1 VSARRLAAAALF
13 ALLALQ
19 WYWHAWL
26 APPERAPAWLVAS
39 LFSLPLLPP
48 ALAFLHQRPKAALWG
63 GIAALGY
70 FCHGIA
76 ELQASPG
83 SRVPAGVE
91 VALSLLLVFASS
103 WPGLRA
109 RSRRKSAPPPN
120 V

>member
-1 VSARRLAAAALF
+1 VNARRLAAAALF

-19 WYWHAWL
+19 WAWHAWL
-26 APPERAPAWLVAS
+26 APPERAPAWLVAG

-48 ALAFLHQRPKAALWG
+48 AIAFLRRRPQAAMWG
-63 GIAALGY
+63 GIVALVY

-76 ELQASPG
+76 ELQASPAQ
-83 SRVPAGVE
+83 RLPAAIE

-109 RSRRKSAPPPN
+109 RFGRKSAPPPN